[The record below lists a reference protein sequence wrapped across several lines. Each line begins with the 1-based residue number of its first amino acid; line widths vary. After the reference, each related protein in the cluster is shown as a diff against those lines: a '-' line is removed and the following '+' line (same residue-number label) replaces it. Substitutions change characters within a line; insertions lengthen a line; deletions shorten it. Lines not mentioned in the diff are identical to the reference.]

1 MPQSQTFR
9 AQSHEPLE
17 EPSTLGSGCELREQ
31 ILQIEAEIEELADRI
46 ERCRKIILIAK
57 AAAIAGG
64 VLILAIIIGAI
75 RFDPTVM
82 IGAIAAVI
90 GGTVVFGSNTS
101 TLQQTTKA
109 IEAAK
114 ARRAPLIVDLEVD
127 GGMLQTKWSNGQI
140 DAFRE
145 LRNSTI
151 SRAEGFPEYRPGQ

>member
-1 MPQSQTFR
+1 MLKPASFNGVTYSQKN
-9 AQSHEPLE
+9 
-17 EPSTLGSGCELREQ
+17 GGGELREQ
-31 ILQIEAEIEELADRI
+31 LTQVEAEIEELANRI

-90 GGTVVFGSNTS
+90 GGAVVFGSNTS

-114 ARRAPLIVDLEVD
+114 ARRA
-127 GGMLQTKWSNGQI
+127 
-140 DAFRE
+140 E
-145 LRNSTI
+145 LASVTYPRDS
-151 SRAEGFPEYRPGQ
+151 